1 MDTPFGGKV
10 VVLGG
15 DPKQILPDIEN
26 GTKEQI
32 INASIITS
40 YLWSHV
46 NILFLSENMRLRK
59 NAISKEDYE
68 ELVSFNN
75 WILAIG
81 NGLYNKNN
89 DNASDSTVIEIPKHF
104 LIQAKENKIQ
114 ALVEST
120 YPDLQ
125 TKYTD
130 PDYIKKRAILATTND
145 VVDEIN
151 DYIISLLP
159 ALERIL

>member
-1 MDTPFGGKV
+1 
-10 VVLGG
+10 
-15 DPKQILPDIEN
+15 
-26 GTKEQI
+26 
-32 INASIITS
+32 
-40 YLWSHV
+40 
-46 NILFLSENMRLRK
+46 
-59 NAISKEDYE
+59 
-68 ELVSFNN
+68 
-75 WILAIG
+75 
-81 NGLYNKNN
+81 
-89 DNASDSTVIEIPKHF
+89 
-104 LIQAKENKIQ
+104 
-114 ALVEST
+114 LVEST